1 MFTIIGLMLTGMLLG
16 FLLRKQKLSGI
27 HKVITVLIWLLL
39 FLLGIDVGGNQKII
53 NGLHTI
59 GLEAIVITLAAV
71 LGSVTAA
78 WALWYV
84 LTKEIRRDKYERKF
98 DYRRI
103 LCTRSS
109 LWGISPYSIRL
120 YTK

>member
-1 MFTIIGLMLTGMLLG
+1 MLLG

-84 LTKEIRRDKYERKF
+84 LYKRNKERQV
-98 DYRRI
+98 
-103 LCTRSS
+103 
-109 LWGISPYSIRL
+109 
-120 YTK
+120 

>member
-78 WALWYV
+78 WALGYV
-84 LTKEIRRDKYERKF
+84 L
-98 DYRRI
+98 YRRNE
-103 LCTRSS
+103 
-109 LWGISPYSIRL
+109 GGQV
-120 YTK
+120 

>member
-39 FLLGIDVGGNQKII
+39 FLLGIDVGGNQEII

-59 GLEAIVITLAAV
+59 GLEAIIITLAAV

-78 WALWYV
+78 WGLWYV
-84 LTKEIRRDKYERKF
+84 LYKRNKEEQV
-98 DYRRI
+98 
-103 LCTRSS
+103 
-109 LWGISPYSIRL
+109 
-120 YTK
+120 

>member
-78 WALWYV
+78 WVLW
-84 LTKEIRRDKYERKF
+84 LLLF
-98 DYRRI
+98 
-103 LCTRSS
+103 
-109 LWGISPYSIRL
+109 
-120 YTK
+120 

>member
-1 MFTIIGLMLTGMLLG
+1 MLLG

-39 FLLGIDVGGNQKII
+39 FLLGIDVGGNQEII

-84 LTKEIRRDKYERKF
+84 LYKRKKEEQI
-98 DYRRI
+98 
-103 LCTRSS
+103 
-109 LWGISPYSIRL
+109 
-120 YTK
+120 

>member
-1 MFTIIGLMLTGMLLG
+1 MYIIIGLMLTGMLLG

-39 FLLGIDVGGNQKII
+39 FLLGIEVGGNQEII

-59 GLEAIVITLAAV
+59 GLEAIVITVAAV

-78 WALWYV
+78 WGLWYV
-84 LTKEIRRDKYERKF
+84 LYKKNRKEE
-98 DYRRI
+98 
-103 LCTRSS
+103 SV
-109 LWGISPYSIRL
+109 
-120 YTK
+120 

>member
-39 FLLGIDVGGNQKII
+39 FLLGIDVGGKK
-53 NGLHTI
+53 LSMVCTI

-84 LTKEIRRDKYERKF
+84 LYKRNKE
-98 DYRRI
+98 
-103 LCTRSS
+103 
-109 LWGISPYSIRL
+109 GQV
-120 YTK
+120 

>member
-16 FLLRKQKLSGI
+16 FLLRRQKLSWI
-27 HKVITVLIWLLL
+27 HKVITILIWLLL
-39 FLLGIDVGGNQKII
+39 FLLGIDVGGNQEII

-59 GLEAIVITLAAV
+59 GMEAIIITVAAV

-84 LTKEIRRDKYERKF
+84 LYKRNKEERA
-98 DYRRI
+98 
-103 LCTRSS
+103 
-109 LWGISPYSIRL
+109 
-120 YTK
+120 

>member
-71 LGSVTAA
+71 LGSVTAT

-84 LTKEIRRDKYERKF
+84 LYKRNKE
-98 DYRRI
+98 
-103 LCTRSS
+103 
-109 LWGISPYSIRL
+109 GQV
-120 YTK
+120 

>member
-39 FLLGIDVGGNQKII
+39 FLLGIDVGGNQEII
-53 NGLHTI
+53 NGLHII
-59 GLEAIVITLAAV
+59 GLEAIIITLAAV

-78 WALWYV
+78 WGLWYV
-84 LTKEIRRDKYERKF
+84 LYKRNKEEQV
-98 DYRRI
+98 
-103 LCTRSS
+103 
-109 LWGISPYSIRL
+109 
-120 YTK
+120 

>member
-1 MFTIIGLMLTGMLLG
+1 MLLG

-84 LTKEIRRDKYERKF
+84 LYKRNKK
-98 DYRRI
+98 
-103 LCTRSS
+103 
-109 LWGISPYSIRL
+109 GQV
-120 YTK
+120 

>member
-16 FLLRKQKLSGI
+16 FLLRKQKLAAI

-39 FLLGIDVGGNQKII
+39 FLLGIDVGGNQEII

-59 GLEAIVITLAAV
+59 GMEAIIITLAAV

-78 WALWYV
+78 WGLWYV
-84 LTKEIRRDKYERKF
+84 LYKRNKEEQA
-98 DYRRI
+98 
-103 LCTRSS
+103 
-109 LWGISPYSIRL
+109 
-120 YTK
+120 

>member
-16 FLLRKQKLSGI
+16 FLLRKQQLSGI
-27 HKVITVLIWLLL
+27 HKIITVLIWLLL
-39 FLLGIDVGGNQKII
+39 FLLGIDVGGNQEII

-59 GLEAIVITLAAV
+59 GMEAIVITLAAV

-84 LTKEIRRDKYERKF
+84 LYKRKMEEQA
-98 DYRRI
+98 
-103 LCTRSS
+103 
-109 LWGISPYSIRL
+109 
-120 YTK
+120 

>member
-59 GLEAIVITLAAV
+59 GLEAIVITWQQCWAV
-71 LGSVTAA
+71 LQQA

-84 LTKEIRRDKYERKF
+84 LYKRNKE
-98 DYRRI
+98 
-103 LCTRSS
+103 
-109 LWGISPYSIRL
+109 GQV
-120 YTK
+120 

>member
-84 LTKEIRRDKYERKF
+84 LYKRNK
-98 DYRRI
+98 
-103 LCTRSS
+103 
-109 LWGISPYSIRL
+109 
-120 YTK
+120 

>member
-39 FLLGIDVGGNQKII
+39 FLLGIDVGGNQEII

-71 LGSVTAA
+71 LGSVSAA

-84 LTKEIRRDKYERKF
+84 LYKRKKEEQI
-98 DYRRI
+98 
-103 LCTRSS
+103 
-109 LWGISPYSIRL
+109 
-120 YTK
+120 

>member
-78 WALWYV
+78 WALGYV
-84 LTKEIRRDKYERKF
+84 LYKRNKE
-98 DYRRI
+98 
-103 LCTRSS
+103 
-109 LWGISPYSIRL
+109 GQV
-120 YTK
+120 

>member
-78 WALWYV
+78 LALWYV
-84 LTKEIRRDKYERKF
+84 LYKRNKE
-98 DYRRI
+98 
-103 LCTRSS
+103 
-109 LWGISPYSIRL
+109 
-120 YTK
+120 

>member
-16 FLLRKQKLSGI
+16 FLLRNRKLSWI

-39 FLLGIDVGGNQKII
+39 FLLGIDVGGNREII
-53 NGLHTI
+53 NSLHTI
-59 GLEAIVITLAAV
+59 GLEALVITLGAV

-84 LTKEIRRDKYERKF
+84 LYKRKKE
-98 DYRRI
+98 
-103 LCTRSS
+103 
-109 LWGISPYSIRL
+109 GQA
-120 YTK
+120 

>member
-84 LTKEIRRDKYERKF
+84 LYKRN
-98 DYRRI
+98 
-103 LCTRSS
+103 
-109 LWGISPYSIRL
+109 
-120 YTK
+120 

>member
-16 FLLRKQKLSGI
+16 FLLRNRRLSWI
-27 HKVITVLIWLLL
+27 HRIITVLIWLLL
-39 FLLGIDVGGNQKII
+39 FLLGIDVGGNREII

-59 GLEAIVITLAAV
+59 GLEALVITLAAV

-84 LTKEIRRDKYERKF
+84 LYKRKKEEQA
-98 DYRRI
+98 
-103 LCTRSS
+103 
-109 LWGISPYSIRL
+109 
-120 YTK
+120 

>member
-1 MFTIIGLMLTGMLLG
+1 MFTIIGLMLTGMLIG

-84 LTKEIRRDKYERKF
+84 LYKINKE
-98 DYRRI
+98 
-103 LCTRSS
+103 
-109 LWGISPYSIRL
+109 GQV
-120 YTK
+120 

>member
-78 WALWYV
+78 CALWYV
-84 LTKEIRRDKYERKF
+84 LYKRNKE
-98 DYRRI
+98 
-103 LCTRSS
+103 
-109 LWGISPYSIRL
+109 GQV
-120 YTK
+120 

>member
-84 LTKEIRRDKYERKF
+84 LLYKRNKE
-98 DYRRI
+98 
-103 LCTRSS
+103 
-109 LWGISPYSIRL
+109 GQV
-120 YTK
+120 